1 VSERTDQLLDE
12 IVRLMALSLR
22 QAMES
27 QTEAILAF
35 SQAGLEASRIA
46 ELLGT
51 TPATVR
57 ATKQKAAKKPARKS
71 ASATAASG

>member
-1 VSERTDQLLDE
+1 MV
-12 IVRLMALSLR
+12 LSLR
-22 QAMES
+22 RDMES

-35 SQAGLEASRIA
+35 SQAGLEGSRIA

-71 ASATAASG
+71 AAA

>member
-1 VSERTDQLLDE
+1 MSERAEQLLDE

-22 QAMES
+22 QGMES

-57 ATKQKAAKKPARKS
+57 ATKQKATKKPARKS
-71 ASATAASG
+71 ASTPKAA

>member
-1 VSERTDQLLDE
+1 MSERTEQLLDE

-22 QAMES
+22 QGYDN

-35 SQAGLEASRIA
+35 SHAGLEASRIA

-57 ATKQKAAKKPARKS
+57 ATKQKAAKKPARK
-71 ASATAASG
+71 AA